1 MSVFSNIASYYA
13 EDDESGKCVVNGNC
27 RFLGVQVA
35 RESLS
40 GSTKLQVYDQGGTV
54 GSSATPSAGNLVITL
69 DFFDEGSKENTP
81 YYMVLPRGTSVKMD
95 DGIVVA
101 VDGGTQ
107 ELTAVTVFYQQ

>member
-1 MSVFSNIASYYA
+1 MSVFSNIASYYVS
-13 EDDESGKCVVNGNC
+13 DDKSGKCVVNGNC

-69 DFFDEGSKENTP
+69 DFFDEGNKERTP
-81 YYMVLPRGTSVKMD
+81 YYMILPRGTSVKMD
-95 DGIVVA
+95 DGIVVEL
-101 VDGGTQ
+101 DGGNQDLFT
-107 ELTAVTVFYQQ
+107 VTVFYQQ